1 MSLNFTLKKQQV
13 LATSVSE
20 TSENVCF
27 YFMIGFPCSLYSF
40 TYKIF
45 LAW

>member
-27 YFMIGFPCSLYSF
+27 YFMIGFS
-40 TYKIF
+40 
-45 LAW
+45 